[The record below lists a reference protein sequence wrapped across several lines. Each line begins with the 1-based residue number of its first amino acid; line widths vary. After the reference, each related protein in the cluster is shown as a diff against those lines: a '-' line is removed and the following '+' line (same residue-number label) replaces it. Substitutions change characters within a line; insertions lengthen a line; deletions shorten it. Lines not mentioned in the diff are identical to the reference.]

1 MADSKITQL
10 PQGLFNQQ
18 TILPIVSDGVTSQA
32 TFNTLVNSLGPY
44 FSGSNDTVVTG
55 GTYSNGTTLFRNNT
69 GGTFNVSGFST
80 GNTFHKALLID
91 YHFSLVVIH

>member
-1 MADSKITQL
+1 M
-10 PQGLFNQQ
+10 GLHRKQH
-18 TILPIVSDGVTSQA
+18 L
-32 TFNTLVNSLGPY
+32 TLLLTHWGLI
-44 FSGSNDTVVTG
+44 SGSNDTVVTG

>member
-32 TFNTLVNSLGPY
+32 TFNTLVNSLAFFQGQMIQ
-44 FSGSNDTVVTG
+44 
-55 GTYSNGTTLFRNNT
+55 
-69 GGTFNVSGFST
+69 
-80 GNTFHKALLID
+80 LLQVEHTQMELHYLEII
-91 YHFSLVVIH
+91 LVVHLM

>member
-44 FSGSNDTVVTG
+44 FRV
-55 GTYSNGTTLFRNNT
+55 
-69 GGTFNVSGFST
+69 
-80 GNTFHKALLID
+80 K
-91 YHFSLVVIH
+91 

>member
-32 TFNTLVNSLGPY
+32 TFNTLVNSLGLI
-44 FSGSNDTVVTG
+44 FQGQMIQ
-55 GTYSNGTTLFRNNT
+55 
-69 GGTFNVSGFST
+69 
-80 GNTFHKALLID
+80 LLQVE
-91 YHFSLVVIH
+91 HTQMELH

>member
-1 MADSKITQL
+1 
-10 PQGLFNQQ
+10 
-18 TILPIVSDGVTSQA
+18 VSDGVTSQA
-32 TFNTLVNSLGPY
+32 TFNTLVNSLPY

>member
-44 FSGSNDTVVTG
+44 FQGQMIQ
-55 GTYSNGTTLFRNNT
+55 
-69 GGTFNVSGFST
+69 
-80 GNTFHKALLID
+80 LLQVEHTQMELHYLEII
-91 YHFSLVVIH
+91 LVVHLM

>member
-1 MADSKITQL
+1 MIQL
-10 PQGLFNQQ
+10 F
-18 TILPIVSDGVTSQA
+18 
-32 TFNTLVNSLGPY
+32 
-44 FSGSNDTVVTG
+44 TG

>member
-32 TFNTLVNSLGPY
+32 TFNTLVNSLGLI
-44 FSGSNDTVVTG
+44 FQGQMIQ
-55 GTYSNGTTLFRNNT
+55 
-69 GGTFNVSGFST
+69 
-80 GNTFHKALLID
+80 LLQVEHTQMELHYLEII
-91 YHFSLVVIH
+91 LVVHLM